1 MGSYQYFQPN
11 SLDEVVKLLKDN
23 RGEAHILAG
32 GTDLM
37 VQIKEGI
44 EDPKVVVD
52 ITNIKDL
59 QQINVGKKRVE
70 IGATVTHTQLNE
82 ELKEVFP
89 VLAEAAG
96 EVGSPQ
102 IRNQGTIGGNL
113 GNGSPAAD
121 TVPAL
126 YALGAEA
133 VILNGAGTRR
143 VKVWDLPLGPG
154 KLDLKSDEIITK
166 FIIPKPADNEAA
178 AFVKVGKRNALAIA
192 IVNAAVCVAVDPEE
206 NVFTKAR
213 IAIGSAAPTTKRLEE
228 LEEMLVGEE
237 VCEETLDIVQEKAI
251 GLVNPITDLRG
262 TEEYRKKVTG
272 GLVRKGLEK
281 VLAQF

>member
-1 MGSYQYFQPN
+1 LASYQYFQPN
-11 SLDEVVKLLKDN
+11 SVSEVIELLRN
-23 RGEAHILAG
+23 NQEEAHVLAG

-44 EDPKVVVD
+44 KVPEVLVD
-52 ITNIKDL
+52 ITKIKEL
-59 QQINVGKKRVE
+59 QEINVGEKWVE
-70 IGATVTHTQLNE
+70 IGATATHAQLNE

-89 VLAEAAG
+89 VLSEAAG

-113 GNGSPAAD
+113 SNGSPAAD

-126 YALGAEA
+126 YVLGAEA

-143 VKVWDLPLGPG
+143 TKVWDLPLGPG
-154 KLDLKSDEIITK
+154 KLDLKKDEIITK
-166 FIIPKPADNEAA
+166 FLIPKTVDNEAA
-178 AFVKVGKRNALAIA
+178 AFVKVGKRKALAIA
-192 IVNAAVCVAVDPEE
+192 IVNAAVCVAINPEE

-213 IAIGSAAPTTKRLEE
+213 IAIGSVAPTTKRLREVEE
-228 LEEMLVGEE
+228 ILVGEE
-237 VCEETLDIVQEKAI
+237 VCDETLDKAQEKTI
-251 GLVNPITDLRG
+251 ELVKPITDIRG

-281 VLAQF
+281 VLAQL